1 MSWNNLN
8 KLGEFSRNFKRDLE
22 QLFTYFSKLLW
33 AIKMYWCI
41 KIKLL
46 NIQSTLQNAYYYY
59 TTTTT
64 TTTTIIIATT
74 LATTNDDDNDNKTI
88 IIAIIITII
97 VIMIMIKQQFFF

>member
-8 KLGEFSRNFKRDLE
+8 KLGQFSRNFKGDLE

-46 NIQSTLQNAYYYY
+46 NIQSTLQNAYFYY
-59 TTTTT
+59 TTTT
-64 TTTTIIIATT
+64 IIATT
-74 LATTNDDDNDNKTI
+74 LTTTNDDDNDNKTI

>member
-64 TTTTIIIATT
+64 TTIIIATT

>member
-64 TTTTIIIATT
+64 TTTIIIATT